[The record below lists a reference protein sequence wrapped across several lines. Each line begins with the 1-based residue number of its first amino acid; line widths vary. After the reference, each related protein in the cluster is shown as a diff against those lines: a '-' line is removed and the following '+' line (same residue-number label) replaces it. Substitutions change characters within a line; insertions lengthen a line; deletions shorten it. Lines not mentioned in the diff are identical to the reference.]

1 MKLTRMPHYFF
12 HLIGD
17 IPAQDFLG
25 HDCESDDEARD
36 HASFL
41 AHRIGTEK
49 PEMVKSQNYIQV
61 VDQQNTEVGR
71 APLASVDA

>member
-1 MKLTRMPHYFF
+1 MKLTRMPRYFF

-17 IPAQDFLG
+17 IPAHDFLG

-36 HASFL
+36 HATFR

-49 PEMVKSQNYIQV
+49 PEMVKSQSTYKSWTSKIRRL
-61 VDQQNTEVGR
+61 DRLRCFG
-71 APLASVDA
+71 